1 MSTPGHC
8 CDSLWRVT
16 LRTTT
21 GHTAA
26 TDTLVIA
33 DDKHGGFAV
42 SGTALDRLGVSSLTV
57 RFGETRKG
65 RLRIQSLDV
74 AHPEGVTGSLLRR
87 LPLERVENLHNR
99 ARRRTVGWY
108 GKDSAGPLAELQRLL
123 GTGLPRGSD
132 RVYKAV
138 ADVYLIDVRN
148 GVRTPALAISN
159 ATGAPPA
166 TVRGWIHRARLLG
179 YLPPARRG
187 AAG

>member
-1 MSTPGHC
+1 M
-8 CDSLWRVT
+8 T

-21 GHTAA
+21 GHKRA
-26 TDTLVIA
+26 TDTLVIV
-33 DDKHGGFAV
+33 DDEHGRFVAR
-42 SGTALDRLGVSSLTV
+42 GTELDRLGVSSLTV
-57 RFGETRKG
+57 RFGETRQG
-65 RLRIQSLDV
+65 RLRIQSLEV

-87 LPLERVENLHNR
+87 LPLERIENLHNR

-108 GKDSAGPLAELQRLL
+108 GKDSAEPLAELLRLL
-123 GTGLPRGSD
+123 GAGVPRGSD
-132 RVYKAV
+132 RIYKAV
-138 ADVYLIDVRN
+138 AKVYLIDVRN

-159 ATGAPPA
+159 ATAVPPA

>member
-1 MSTPGHC
+1 
-8 CDSLWRVT
+8 VT

-21 GHTAA
+21 GHKRA
-26 TDTLVIA
+26 DTLVIA
-33 DDKHGGFAV
+33 DDKRGGFVV
-42 SGTALDRLGVSSLTV
+42 SGTELDRLGVSSLTV
-57 RFGETRKG
+57 RFGKTRQG

-87 LPLERVENLHNR
+87 LPLERIENLHNR
-99 ARRRTVGWY
+99 ARRRTVGWF
-108 GKDSAGPLAELQRLL
+108 GEGSASAQAALRRELAAMP
-123 GTGLPRGSD
+123 TPRGME

-138 ADVYLIDVRN
+138 AKAYLIDVRN
-148 GVRTPALAISN
+148 GVRTPALAIAN

>member
-1 MSTPGHC
+1 
-8 CDSLWRVT
+8 VT

-21 GHTAA
+21 GHKRA
-26 TDTLVIA
+26 TDTLIVA
-33 DDKHGGFAV
+33 DDKHGGSVV

-57 RFGETRKG
+57 RFGETPQG

-87 LPLERVENLHNR
+87 LPLEQIESMHKSFQGYL
-99 ARRRTVGWY
+99 RRSASWY
-108 GKDSAGPLAELQRLL
+108 GKDSAKALAELRRLL
-123 GTGLPRGSD
+123 GPGLRGSD
-132 RVYKAV
+132 AVYKAV
-138 ADVYLIDVRN
+138 ADVYRIDVRN
-148 GVRTPALAISN
+148 GVRNPALAISA
-159 ATGAPPA
+159 ATAVPPA